1 MDWKRTIAEGEAIL
15 QRTHEA
21 IGVRDYG
28 PGPGPY
34 MRRWLRGEIGRG
46 DLPSPRPAAFEPVE
60 LNSNDR
66 VHIQAAITMEKLA
79 ASTKRPGLAK
89 AAKRAVGVYLL
100 KLRENRDKTA
110 FLAVLGLCG
119 IGKNRA
125 YQLMAGARKASNIK
139 GKTAAGTGLS

>member
-1 MDWKRTIAEGEAIL
+1 MAA
-15 QRTHEA
+15 
-21 IGVRDYG
+21 
-28 PGPGPY
+28 
-34 MRRWLRGEIGRG
+34 RG
-46 DLPSPRPAAFEPVE
+46 
-60 LNSNDR
+60 
-66 VHIQAAITMEKLA
+66 TMEKLA